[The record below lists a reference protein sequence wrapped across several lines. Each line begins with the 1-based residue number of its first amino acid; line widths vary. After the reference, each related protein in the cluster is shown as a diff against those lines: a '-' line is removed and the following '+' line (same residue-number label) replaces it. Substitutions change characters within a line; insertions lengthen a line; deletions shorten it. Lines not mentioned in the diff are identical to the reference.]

1 MELADISDLLDES
14 HFPHILCAGCG
25 HGIALRAALQAI
37 RRLALSPEKM
47 VIVGGIGCS
56 SRVVGYVRMDSVH
69 TTHGRAIAF
78 ATGIKLARPDLKVLV
93 IAGDGDLAAI
103 GGNHLIHAARRNIG
117 LTVLCFN
124 NEIYGMTS
132 GQYSPTTP
140 PGSMSATS
148 PYGAME
154 RTFDL
159 CRLVE
164 AAGATYVARSTV
176 NDVFMLSDFI
186 GRALTHEGF
195 SFVDVVS
202 PCPTYFGRQN
212 RLGDPVKLYE
222 SVKEK
227 TIRAK
232 AAGKMSAEDLEGKVV
247 VGEFVRKDLPEYTSE
262 YRRLVVA
269 KAVAK

>member
-25 HGIALRAALQAI
+25 HGIALRAILQAI
-37 RRLALSPEKM
+37 RKLNLPAERVVM
-47 VIVGGIGCS
+47 VGGIGCS
-56 SRVVGYVRMDSVH
+56 SRVVGYVRMDSIH
-69 TTHGRAIAF
+69 TTHGRAVAF

-148 PYGAME
+148 PYGAIE

-176 NDVFMLSDFI
+176 NEVFILTEYI
-186 GRALTHEGF
+186 GRAIAHEGF
-195 SFVDVVS
+195 SFLDIVS

-222 SVKEK
+222 SVKDR
-227 TIRAK
+227 TVRAK
-232 AAGKMSAEDLEGKVV
+232 AATKMSAEELEGKLV
-247 VGEFVRKDLPEYTSE
+247 VGEFVRKNPPEYTAE
-262 YRRLVVA
+262 YRRLVA
-269 KAVAK
+269 ARGGK